1 MMRVDQKNSMHERHL
16 NEFKKNNK
24 KKDEQ
29 IFGRK
34 LGDLEFK
41 EFRTNS
47 ELRKHKISAFFF
59 S

>member
-1 MMRVDQKNSMHERHL
+1 MHERHL

-47 ELRKHKISAFFF
+47 ELRKHKIAAFFF